1 MNGRGS
7 SRSGCETGTRHP
19 QSREPVPDFFVMQM
33 SSQPDFVLFVS
44 FVVVGSIWVS
54 IVFEADD
61 FTTKLT
67 KSTKRR
73 PNR

>member
-1 MNGRGS
+1 
-7 SRSGCETGTRHP
+7 
-19 QSREPVPDFFVMQM
+19 M